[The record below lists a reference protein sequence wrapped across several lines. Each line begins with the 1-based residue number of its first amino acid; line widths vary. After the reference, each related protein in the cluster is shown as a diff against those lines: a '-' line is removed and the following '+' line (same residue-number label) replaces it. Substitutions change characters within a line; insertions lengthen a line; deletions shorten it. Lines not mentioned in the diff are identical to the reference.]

1 MSFDSWAC
9 GLTLRSF
16 QRHSICRFRRWP
28 PIQLLAC
35 VAAMLFVAG
44 TIRGQRTPTSAK
56 SALADNRG
64 TAEAAKL
71 FASTCAGCHGLDGRG
86 GERGPNIASRQVQAH
101 SDVELQRTVHNG
113 ISETGM
119 PNFAFLGDA
128 RIEALVHYLRV
139 LQGNSAPM
147 PMPGDPRHGQ
157 TLFFGAAKCANCHMV
172 SGQGGFL
179 ASDLSTYAAG
189 SSPPD
194 IRRAIVSPGREHLDD
209 DHNGGEVSV
218 TFLDGTSQQGVV
230 RNHDNFSLQ
239 LQSFDGAFYLIQKA
253 DLAAIKP
260 SAQSLM
266 PDDYGKTLS
275 ASELNDIVSYLMQIA
290 EKQGSKIQPKGKRHQ
305 HD

>member
-1 MSFDSWAC
+1 V
-9 GLTLRSF
+9 
-16 QRHSICRFRRWP
+16 
-28 PIQLLAC
+28 LAC
-35 VAAMLFVAG
+35 VAAMVFVAG
-44 TIRGQRTPTSAK
+44 SIRGQSSATGAK
-56 SALADNRG
+56 SAPADNGG

-101 SDVELQRTVHNG
+101 SDVELQRTVHDG

-128 RIEALVHYLRV
+128 KIEALVRYLRV

-147 PMPGDPRHGQ
+147 PMPGNPEHGQ
-157 TLFFGAAKCANCHMV
+157 TLFFANAKCANCHMV

-194 IRRAIVSPGREHLDD
+194 IRRAIVSPGRGDLDD
-209 DHNGGEVSV
+209 QNGAEVSV

-230 RNHDNFSLQ
+230 RNQDNFSLQ
-239 LQSFDGAFYLIQKA
+239 LQSFNGAFYLIQKA
-253 DLAAIKP
+253 NLAGMKP
-260 SAQSLM
+260 SAQPLM
-266 PDDYGKTLS
+266 PDNYGKTLS

-290 EKQGSKIQPKGKRHQ
+290 EKQGPKIPAKEKHH

>member
-1 MSFDSWAC
+1 
-9 GLTLRSF
+9 
-16 QRHSICRFRRWP
+16 
-28 PIQLLAC
+28 LLAC
-35 VAAMLFVAG
+35 VAAMFFVVG
-44 TIRGQRTPTSAK
+44 SIRGQSRAISAK
-56 SALADNRG
+56 STPADNGG

-86 GERGPNIASRQVQAH
+86 GERGPNIASRRVQVH

-128 RIEALVHYLRV
+128 KIEALVRYLRI

-157 TLFFGAAKCANCHMV
+157 TLFFAGAKCANCHMV

-179 ASDLSTYAAG
+179 ASDLSSYAAG

-194 IRRAIVSPGREHLDD
+194 IRRAIVSPGREDRD
-209 DHNGGEVSV
+209 DHNGREVSV

-230 RNHDNFSLQ
+230 RNEDNFSLQ
-239 LQSFDGAFYLIQKA
+239 LQSFNGAFYLIQKA

-260 SAQSLM
+260 SAQPLM
-266 PDDYGKTLS
+266 PDNYGKTLS

-290 EKQGSKIQPKGKRHQ
+290 EKQGPKIPAKEKHHR
-305 HD
+305 D